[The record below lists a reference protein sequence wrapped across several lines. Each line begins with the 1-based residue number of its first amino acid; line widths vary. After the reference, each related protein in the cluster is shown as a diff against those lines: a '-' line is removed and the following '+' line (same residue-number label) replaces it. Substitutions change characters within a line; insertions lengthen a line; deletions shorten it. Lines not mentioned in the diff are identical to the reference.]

1 MSPKRQV
8 LLSTPV
14 SGALFTIQF
23 RKSALEFLVGGDVI
37 VKFDRYERC
46 HVEWWEV
53 ENREE
58 APIWGRCG
66 RPTDTPGDYVYG
78 PFHK

>member
-1 MSPKRQV
+1 MSPTRQV

-37 VKFDRYERC
+37 KSFDRYERC

-53 ENREE
+53 ENGEE
-58 APIWGRCG
+58 APICGRCG
-66 RPTDTPGDYVYG
+66 RPTDTPGDYVYD